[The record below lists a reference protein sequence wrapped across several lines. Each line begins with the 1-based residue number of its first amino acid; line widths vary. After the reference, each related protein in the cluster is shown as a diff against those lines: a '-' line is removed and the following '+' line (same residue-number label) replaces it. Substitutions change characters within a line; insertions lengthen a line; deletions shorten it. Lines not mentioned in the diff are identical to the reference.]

1 MKERRRSPRF
11 NPEGLEGTLKLASKA
26 EVLNLSLT
34 GMAIRTSAHLGAGQ
48 RCDIRLNNGR
58 REVRLTSTVVWSHL
72 VGLRRNRPAETG
84 PVYEVGLE
92 LDDMLS
98 HQAQQLLD
106 LLRACSE
113 VTPETRLSGRFELS
127 EDQAADL
134 QTSSPFLVK
143 TLSPNGLLVETEA
156 ELELSA
162 EVALDLPVEGNA
174 VSARARV
181 AYVEELPERQGKR
194 RMGLEF
200 VDMPDDD
207 LDKLWMLLAAAPETA
222 E

>member
-1 MKERRRSPRF
+1 MKERRKSPRF

-58 REVRLTSTVVWSHL
+58 RDVRLASTVVWSCL

-113 VTPETRLSGRFELS
+113 VTPETRLSGRFEFS

-156 ELELSA
+156 ELDLSA

-181 AYVEELPERQGKR
+181 AYVEELPEHQGKR
-194 RMGLEF
+194 RVGLEF